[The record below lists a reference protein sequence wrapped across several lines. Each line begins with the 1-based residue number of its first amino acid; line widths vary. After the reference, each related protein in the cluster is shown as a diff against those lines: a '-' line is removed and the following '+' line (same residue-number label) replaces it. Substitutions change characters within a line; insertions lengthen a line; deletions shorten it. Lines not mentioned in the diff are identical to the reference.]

1 MSSVGYE
8 RQQSARCV
16 CTGAGVLRSRAP
28 FRSGGG
34 VDERPACEASC
45 GSVGATLPLAGGDGV
60 AAVWRG
66 LRH

>member
-28 FRSGGG
+28 FRGGG
-34 VDERPACEASC
+34 GADELRAREASC
-45 GSVGATLPLAGGDGV
+45 GSVGATLP
-60 AAVWRG
+60 
-66 LRH
+66 

>member
-28 FRSGGG
+28 FRGGG
-34 VDERPACEASC
+34 GADELRAREASC
-45 GSVGATLPLAGGDGV
+45 GSVRATLP
-60 AAVWRG
+60 
-66 LRH
+66 

>member
-34 VDERPACEASC
+34 VDERPACEASWFR
-45 GSVGATLPLAGGDGV
+45 GGHAPV
-60 AAVWRG
+60 SWRRRGRCCQAG
-66 LRH
+66 LRD